1 MSKRILLE
9 LEILKHS
16 DSTILGIGLI
26 GLITLYWIFLNFH
39 IVFIKAHY
47 GIEILSLI
55 TFLILF
61 IKTLLFKNKQF
72 KTMLNYE

>member
-16 DSTILGIGLI
+16 DSTILGIGLT
-26 GLITLYWIFLNFH
+26 GLITLCWIFLNLH
-39 IVFIKAHY
+39 IVFIRAHY

-61 IKTLLFKNKQF
+61 IKTLLFKDEQF
-72 KTMLNYE
+72 KAMLNYE

>member
-26 GLITLYWIFLNFH
+26 GLITLCWIMLNSYT
-39 IVFIKAHY
+39 VLIKENY
-47 GIEILSLI
+47 GIEISSLI

-61 IKTLLFKNKQF
+61 IKTLLLKNKQF
-72 KTMLNYE
+72 KAMLNYE

>member
-16 DSTILGIGLI
+16 DSTILRVGLI
-26 GLITLYWIFLNFH
+26 GLITLCWIFLNIH
-39 IVFIKAHY
+39 IVFNKAHY
-47 GIEILSLI
+47 GIEISSLI

-72 KTMLNYE
+72 KAMLNHE